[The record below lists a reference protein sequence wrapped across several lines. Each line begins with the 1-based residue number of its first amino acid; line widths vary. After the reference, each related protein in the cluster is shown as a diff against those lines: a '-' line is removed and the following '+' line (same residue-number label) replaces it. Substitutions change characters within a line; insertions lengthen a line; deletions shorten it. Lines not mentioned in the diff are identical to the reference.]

1 MEFIVIQIVSSL
13 TFGMLLF
20 LIAAGMTLI
29 FGLMD
34 IVNMSH
40 GSYFLLSGYVGFA
53 VTKYTG
59 SFLLGVLVGSFLL
72 FVVGVLTFKGLLQQS
87 FARTPL
93 SQVLLTYGM
102 LLIID
107 NFCLWIWGGV
117 PQTADK
123 PEALEGP
130 FHVGSMVFPLYW
142 FALIVAGIAVAI
154 LLWWFQERTKYGAIV
169 RAGVDDEKMTEAI
182 GINIVRVKQLVY
194 GLGALL
200 AGFGGVIS
208 APFLGVYIGLDT
220 ELLVLALVV
229 IIVGGVGSLRGAFVG
244 ALLVSLVDTFGKV
257 VFPEFAMFSI
267 FALMAL
273 VLVIKPS
280 GLLPR

>member
-1 MEFIVIQIVSSL
+1 MDFIVIQLLSSI

-20 LIAAGMTLI
+20 LVAAGMTLI

-59 SFLLGVLVGSFLL
+59 SFLLGVLVGALLL
-72 FVVGVLTFKGLLQQS
+72 FVVGILSYRGLLGQS

-130 FHVGSMVFPLYW
+130 VRLGPVVFPLYW
-142 FALIVAGIAVAI
+142 LFLILVGIVVAA
-154 LLWWFQERTKYGAIV
+154 LLWWFQERTKFGAMV

-182 GINIVRVKQLVY
+182 GINIVRVKQWVY
-194 GLGALL
+194 GLGVLL

-208 APFLGVYIGLDT
+208 APFLGVYIGLDM

-273 VLVIKPS
+273 VLVVRPS

>member
-1 MEFIVIQIVSSL
+1 MDFIVIQLLSSI

-20 LIAAGMTLI
+20 LVAAGMTLI

-59 SFLLGVLVGSFLL
+59 SFLLGVLVGSLLL
-72 FVVGVLTFKGLLQQS
+72 FIVGILAYRGLLQQP

-130 FHVGSMVFPLYW
+130 VHLGPIVFPLYW
-142 FALIVAGIAVAI
+142 FALIIAGIAVAV
-154 LLWWFQERTKYGAIV
+154 LLWWFEERTKYGAMV

-182 GINIVRVKQLVY
+182 GINIIRVKQLVY

-220 ELLVLALVV
+220 ELLVLGLVV

-244 ALLVSLVDTFGKV
+244 ALLVSLVDTFGKI

-267 FALMAL
+267 FALMAV
-273 VLVIKPS
+273 VLVVRPS

>member
-1 MEFIVIQIVSSL
+1 
-13 TFGMLLF
+13 
-20 LIAAGMTLI
+20 
-29 FGLMD
+29 
-34 IVNMSH
+34 
-40 GSYFLLSGYVGFA
+40 
-53 VTKYTG
+53 
-59 SFLLGVLVGSFLL
+59 
-72 FVVGVLTFKGLLQQS
+72 
-87 FARTPL
+87 
-93 SQVLLTYGM
+93 M

-107 NFCLWIWGGV
+107 NFCLWIWGGI

-123 PEALEGP
+123 PEALEGSVHLGP
-130 FHVGSMVFPLYW
+130 VVFPLYW
-142 FALIVAGIAVAI
+142 FALIIAGIVVAL
-154 LLWWFQERTKYGAIV
+154 LLWWFQERTKYGAMV

-182 GINIVRVKQLVY
+182 GINIIRVKQLVY

-244 ALLVSLVDTFGKV
+244 ALLVSLVDTFGKI

-267 FALMAL
+267 FALMAV
-273 VLVIKPS
+273 VLVVRPS